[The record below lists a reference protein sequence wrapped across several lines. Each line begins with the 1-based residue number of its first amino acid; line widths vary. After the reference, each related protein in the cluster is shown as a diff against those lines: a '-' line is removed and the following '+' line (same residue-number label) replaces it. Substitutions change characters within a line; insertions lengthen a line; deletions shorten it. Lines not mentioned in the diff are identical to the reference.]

1 MQELEHVK
9 LLQCVQVG
17 QSQPRVPEHDAQL
30 FVAAGYQLLVYGN
43 KRQDEMYCAKCER
56 LITKLG
62 MQEHVF
68 LKGVAKPSEIL
79 RQGWMYLQ
87 VCIDAS

>member
-1 MQELEHVK
+1 
-9 LLQCVQVG
+9 
-17 QSQPRVPEHDAQL
+17 
-30 FVAAGYQLLVYGN
+30 
-43 KRQDEMYCAKCER
+43 MYCAKCER
-56 LITKLG
+56 LIKKLG

-87 VCIDAS
+87 VCMDAFCTTHTVPYSSLLFLRSAASKLQTASAYSMSRCVLCSPLVLLLRH